1 MFKNL
6 TTVFFFFSTLLLA
19 IILVS
24 GHFAEN
30 KKLSAVQMKL
40 DTALL
45 ENESLKSSLEAEKS
59 QRAELEESKKEL
71 EVLAERV
78 KSEQARVS
86 LTQKKL
92 TETQAVSVAMASQVS
107 QLKNELVRCQELLNK
122 ASLAPSKQEID
133 KLRNENAEL
142 QKSVESLQG
151 QLKEGGSDASSAPAL
166 AALKRENENMRKQLT
181 VIFANTGKL
190 FDELEATKKAL
201 KESEATT
208 GADADLKQQLDKA
221 LADIRLKDH
230 QIAELKDKLAGR

>member
-6 TTVFFFFSTLLLA
+6 ATVFFFFSTLLLA

-45 ENESLKSSLEAEKS
+45 ENESLKSSLEAEKA

-71 EVLAERV
+71 ALLVERV
-78 KSEQARVS
+78 KAEQARVS
-86 LTQKKL
+86 VAQKKL
-92 TETQAVSVAMASQVS
+92 TETQAVSVAMASQIS
-107 QLKNELVRCQELLNK
+107 QLKNELVRCQELVK
-122 ASLAPSKQEID
+122 QASLAPSRQEVD
-133 KLRNENAEL
+133 KLSNENAEL
-142 QKSVESLQG
+142 RKSVEALQD

-190 FDELEATKKAL
+190 IDELDAAKKAL
-201 KESEATT
+201 KESEAT